1 MHATATQTRTAVND
15 SVWDLSIEATRKL
28 KDCFDVR
35 PEWQT
40 ADELTFDQATNL
52 LDWLDNQQIQTR
64 DLQMQDNGKM
74 TVRWAI

>member
-1 MHATATQTRTAVND
+1 MHATAIQTRTAIND

-28 KDCFDVR
+28 KDCFDSR
-35 PEWQT
+35 HEWQI
-40 ADELTFDQATNL
+40 ADELTFDQASNL

-74 TVRWAI
+74 TVRWAV